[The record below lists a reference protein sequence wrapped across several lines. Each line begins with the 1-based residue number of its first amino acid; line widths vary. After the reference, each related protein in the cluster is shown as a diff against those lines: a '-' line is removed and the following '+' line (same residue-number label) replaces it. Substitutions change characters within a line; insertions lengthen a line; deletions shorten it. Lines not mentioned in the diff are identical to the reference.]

1 MVYATRFLR
10 GLGNAFLYLSTYLSM
25 YLFNYFQFSSVLSIS
40 KLSRRRGMP
49 WAQSSAGVEEW
60 VGPDPPAVVLGRGR
74 LVTAPATE
82 APAPPRKLSLAEQI
96 AATRAKQAAATAE
109 LARSKTRP
117 VWPASVDQAAE
128 WPRLAD
134 ASGRLRH
141 GLALRAVSGE
151 PKPQL
156 RKPSVR

>member
-1 MVYATRFLR
+1 MCYPRDDPDGLSVVYATRFLR
-10 GLGNAFLYLSTYLSM
+10 GLGTAFLYLSIS
-25 YLFNYFQFSSVLSIS
+25 NYAFIS

-82 APAPPRKLSLAEQI
+82 AAAPPRKLSLAEQI

-117 VWPASVDQAAE
+117 VWPAS
-128 WPRLAD
+128 
-134 ASGRLRH
+134 G
-141 GLALRAVSGE
+141 
-151 PKPQL
+151 
-156 RKPSVR
+156 